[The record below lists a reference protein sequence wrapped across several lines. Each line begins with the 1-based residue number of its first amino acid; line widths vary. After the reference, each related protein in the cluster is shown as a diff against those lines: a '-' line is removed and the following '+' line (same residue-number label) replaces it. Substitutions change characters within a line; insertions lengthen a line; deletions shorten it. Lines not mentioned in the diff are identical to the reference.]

1 MTKLYRIAIAGLV
14 LAAGLT
20 VSCKKDYLDT
30 VPTNSVGASTAVASF
45 NNAIG
50 ALNGI
55 ALTMCSQ
62 QYMSSQ
68 GFCGE
73 NAIMRLYENY
83 PSENY
88 NYNAYA
94 SGWSSIHNQTFHTRN
109 NSVYDFYA
117 WYYYYTIIG
126 QANSIL
132 ANIGNSSATDKEK
145 AFIEASAL
153 TFRAY
158 AYQKLLLYYCP
169 RWSDSSNGTAEA
181 GKTLVLRI
189 DESTGDQ
196 APSTMADVYK
206 QIYED
211 CETAI
216 AKFAESGMD
225 RESSKVWHTNANVA
239 HAVYARAALNRLD
252 YAKAQSEAKLARQGY
267 DLVSGA
273 AYNDGFMRPNSEW
286 IFGSYGDATENQ
298 WYWTYG
304 TQFSCNGYYA
314 SNTTNGAGSISI
326 QLTDRIP
333 NEDVR
338 KGLFL
343 TPDKFPSYNPESVF
357 TAFLNYGLDAVGNS
371 YVLKN
376 AALYSEVDAYIKRMA
391 VKNVTVPLKAGLY
404 HVGDQIKFYVFD
416 TPGVSYL
423 PFIRSSEMVLIEA
436 EAAFKQN
443 KTSEA
448 QAALNTLNA
457 ETGRTPGYSCTAT
470 GDALWQ
476 EIMDYRNLEL
486 WGEGFEWSDFK
497 RWNRPVDRKSWG
509 NGGNAHP
516 AVAVKIA
523 TDAYNNWTWVVPQRE
538 TDYNKGF
545 SMGETAE

>member
-62 QYMSSQ
+62 QNMSSQ

-94 SGWSSIHNQTFHTRN
+94 SGWASIHNQTFHSRN

-158 AYQKLLLYYCP
+158 SYQKLLLYYCP
-169 RWSDSSNGTAEA
+169 RWSDSSNGTSEE
-181 GKTLVLRI
+181 GKKLVLRI
-189 DESTGDQ
+189 DESTGDL
-196 APSTMADVYK
+196 APSTMADIYK

-216 AKFAESGMD
+216 TKFAESGMD
-225 RESSKVWHTNANVA
+225 REAGKVWHTNANVA
-239 HAVYARAALNRLD
+239 HAVYARAALNKLD

-267 DLVSGA
+267 DLVSGDK
-273 AYNDGFMRPNSEW
+273 YNDGFMRPNSEW
-286 IFGSYGDATENQ
+286 IFGSYGDASENQ

-314 SNTTNGAGSISI
+314 TNTTNGGGSISI

-333 NEDVR
+333 DNDVR

-371 YVLKN
+371 YVMKN
-376 AALYSEVDAYIKRMA
+376 EALYSEVDAYIKRMA

-545 SMGETAE
+545 NVGETAE

>member
-20 VSCKKDYLDT
+20 VSCKKDYLET

-267 DLVSGA
+267 DLVSGDK
-273 AYNDGFMRPNSEW
+273 YNDGFMRPNSEW

>member
-14 LAAGLT
+14 LTAGLT
-20 VSCKKDYLDT
+20 VSCKKEFLDT
-30 VPTNSVGASTAVASF
+30 VPTNSVGASTAVVSF

-225 RESSKVWHTNANVA
+225 RASSKVWHTNANVA
-239 HAVYARAALNRLD
+239 HAVYARAALNKLD

-267 DLVSGA
+267 DLVSGDK
-273 AYNDGFMRPNSEW
+273 YNDGFMRPNSEW
-286 IFGSYGDATENQ
+286 IFGSYGDASENQ

-314 SNTTNGAGSISI
+314 SNTANGGGSISI

-545 SMGETAE
+545 SMGETTE

>member
-94 SGWSSIHNQTFHTRN
+94 SGWASIHNQTFHSRN

-158 AYQKLLLYYCP
+158 SYQKLLLYYCP
-169 RWSDSSNGTAEA
+169 RWSDSSNGTSEE
-181 GKTLVLRI
+181 GKKLVLRI
-189 DESTGDQ
+189 DESTGDL
-196 APSTMADVYK
+196 APSTMADIYK

-216 AKFAESGMD
+216 TKFAESGMD
-225 RESSKVWHTNANVA
+225 REAGKVWHTNANVA
-239 HAVYARAALNRLD
+239 HAVYARAALNKLD

-267 DLVSGA
+267 DLVSGDK
-273 AYNDGFMRPNSEW
+273 YNDGFMRPNSEW
-286 IFGSYGDATENQ
+286 IFGSYGDASENQ

-314 SNTTNGAGSISI
+314 TNTANGGGSISI

-333 NEDVR
+333 DNDVR

-371 YVLKN
+371 YVMKN
-376 AALYSEVDAYIKRMA
+376 EALYSEVDAYIKRMA

-545 SMGETAE
+545 NVGETAE

>member
-14 LAAGLT
+14 LTAGLT
-20 VSCKKDYLDT
+20 VSCKKEFLDT
-30 VPTNSVGASTAVASF
+30 VPTNSVGASTAVVSF

-267 DLVSGA
+267 DLVSGDK
-273 AYNDGFMRPNSEW
+273 YNDGFMRPNSEW
-286 IFGSYGDATENQ
+286 IFGSYGDASENQ

-314 SNTTNGAGSISI
+314 SNTANGGGSISI

-443 KTSEA
+443 KTAEA

-457 ETGRTPGYSCTAT
+457 DTGRTPGYSCKST

-545 SMGETAE
+545 SMGETTE

>member
-206 QIYED
+206 QLYED

-267 DLVSGA
+267 DLVSGDK
-273 AYNDGFMRPNSEW
+273 YNDGFMRPNSEW

>member
-45 NNAIG
+45 
-50 ALNGI
+50 NGI

-239 HAVYARAALNRLD
+239 HAVFARAALNRLD

-267 DLVSGA
+267 DLVSGDK
-273 AYNDGFMRPNSEW
+273 YNDGFMRPNSEW

-298 WYWTYG
+298 LYWTYG